1 MYSVLLVLG
10 SGYGVVESYSGGIGY
25 FVVHCVNEHS
35 VPRGGSCHID
45 IWSVPAGSQPKRYVD
60 RFDIFFLSPAVLKQH
75 IWTCILARLKFL
87 NLIIHCLFWWYPG
100 SKSRPKP
107 TLWFPHYK
115 LVANFAMRLSRSCT
129 NALLFWAA
137 PALLTLKY
145 NHSQ

>member
-10 SGYGVVESYSGGIGY
+10 SGYGVLESYSGVIGY

-45 IWSVPAGSQPKRYVD
+45 IYDQYQQVRNQKDMLIFLTYFFWALRCWSNTFEPAFLQGLSSWTWLFTVYSDGIRVQKVD
-60 RFDIFFLSPAVLKQH
+60 PSPPFDF
-75 IWTCILARLKFL
+75 RL
-87 NLIIHCLFWWYPG
+87 
-100 SKSRPKP
+100 
-107 TLWFPHYK
+107 K